1 METDLERYAWL
12 VAYELREARSADSPE
27 ERRDHEM
34 LARAYTL
41 KMHRLENEM
50 LGIVETP
57 DEAVGDSLT
66 NDRPIGSSLN
76 PLQPAG
82 KRDGS

>member
-41 KMHRLENEM
+41 KMHRLENDM

-57 DEAVGDSLT
+57 DEGLGDGVA
-66 NDRPIGSSLN
+66 NDRRAEGLLN
-76 PLQPAG
+76 PLQPVG